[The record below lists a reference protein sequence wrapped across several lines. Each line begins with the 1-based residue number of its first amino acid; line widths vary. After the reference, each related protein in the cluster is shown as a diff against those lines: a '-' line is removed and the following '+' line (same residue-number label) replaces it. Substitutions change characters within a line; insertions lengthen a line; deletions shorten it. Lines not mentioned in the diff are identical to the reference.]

1 MSDAPIPSPC
11 SSYSKDDTLRIG
23 IDLGTSRTR
32 VFYQHLHGPYT
43 QITAPI
49 KPVKLKKNQDAA
61 AYQIMV
67 LNGDGSV
74 IYGWNDVNEAI
85 LNDPSL
91 QDKAIRRMKLALH
104 EEFENIPDVVH
115 TRKVLNV
122 GKDRGALQDSFEM
135 FLLAVIE
142 DTKAFLKRQ
151 VSGAGEPGSYW
162 DNITLEFQI
171 SVPAMW
177 NDAQRGIVRN
187 AAQMAARSS
196 ATSAKSLRIEL
207 REEALCVAT
216 PYMNEMGP
224 AEVGSLLITVD
235 DGDGTL
241 DIATTELS
249 RAHSHTGAMQL
260 RRVGLCSGNGAGAHM
275 VNAEAAKWLLQY
287 SNIKGMCGK
296 LHISERELLRQFND
310 AIDYIK
316 EKRVGKRL
324 KGREGSIE
332 TVTIES
338 SHGKTGH
345 GYLNEKQFAI
355 PYELIMSWYKM
366 WIDTAAKLLKSH
378 LASLPAARR
387 TRAILTGVSCPRF
400 VFLTRHLTDLGTLY

>member
-1 MSDAPIPSPC
+1 MSEAPIPSPS

-32 VFYQHLHGPYT
+32 VFYQHVHGHYT

-61 AYQIMV
+61 AYQIMI
-67 LNGDGSV
+67 LMPDSV

-91 QDKAIRRMKLALH
+91 QDQAIRRMKLALH

-115 TRKVLNV
+115 TRKVLNA

-142 DTKAFLKRQ
+142 DTKGFLKRQ
-151 VSGAGEPGSYW
+151 ISGVGEPGSYW

-187 AAQMAARSS
+187 AAQMAAKASS
-196 ATSAKSLRIEL
+196 MSAKSLKIEL

-216 PYMNEMGP
+216 PYMYEMGST
-224 AEVGSLLITVD
+224 EVGSLLITVD

-241 DIATTELS
+241 DIATTELL
-249 RAHSHTGAMQL
+249 RAHSNTGPMQL
-260 RRVGLCSGNGAGAHM
+260 RRIGLCSGNGAGAHM

-287 SNIKGMCGK
+287 PNIQGICGK

-316 EKRVGKRL
+316 EKRIGKRL

-345 GYLNEKQFAI
+345 GYLNEKQFQI
-355 PYELIMSWYKM
+355 PVELIMSWYKV

-378 LASLPAARR
+378 LANLPAGRR
-387 TRAILTGVSCPRF
+387 TRAVLTGVSCLRF
-400 VFLTRHLTDLGTLY
+400 VFRT

>member
-1 MSDAPIPSPC
+1 MAPPLTPASSIREEPMSDA
-11 SSYSKDDTLRIG
+11 YSNDDILRLG

-32 VFYQHLHGPYT
+32 VFYQHLHGHYT
-43 QITAPI
+43 QEIAPI

-61 AYQIMV
+61 AYQIMI
-67 LNGDGSV
+67 LNGDGPI

-104 EEFENIPDVVH
+104 EEFINIPDVVH
-115 TRKVLNV
+115 ARKVLNA

-151 VSGAGEPGSYW
+151 TSSAGEPDSYW
-162 DNITLEFQI
+162 DNITVEFQI

-177 NDAQRGIVRN
+177 NDGQRGIVRN
-187 AAQMAARSS
+187 AAQMAAK
-196 ATSAKSLRIEL
+196 TSGMSEKSPRIEL

-216 PYMNEMGP
+216 PYMNEMGLID
-224 AEVGSLLITVD
+224 VGSLLITVD

-241 DIATTELS
+241 DIATTELLRARS
-249 RAHSHTGAMQL
+249 RNEPMQL
-260 RRVGLCSGNGAGAHM
+260 RRIGLCSGNGAGAHM

-287 SNIKGMCGK
+287 PKIQSICKK
-296 LHISERELLRQFND
+296 LEISERELLRQFND

-316 EKRVGKRL
+316 EKRIGKRL
-324 KGREGSIE
+324 RGREGFIE

-338 SHGKTGH
+338 SHGKTGP
-345 GYLNEKQFAI
+345 GYLNEKQFPI
-355 PYELIMSWYKM
+355 SHEMIMSWYEI
-366 WIDTAAKLLKSH
+366 WIDAAAKLLKSH
-378 LASLPAARR
+378 LARLPVGRR
-387 TRAILTGVSCPRF
+387 MRAILTGVSNA
-400 VFLTRHLTDLGTLY
+400 V